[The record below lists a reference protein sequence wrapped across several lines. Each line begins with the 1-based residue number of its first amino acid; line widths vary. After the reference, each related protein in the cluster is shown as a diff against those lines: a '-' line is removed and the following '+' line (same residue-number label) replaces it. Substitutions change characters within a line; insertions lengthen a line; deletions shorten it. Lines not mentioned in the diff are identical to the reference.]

1 MSSSS
6 SQPQPNEQELA
17 AQFRRTQTELQSLV
31 QKITELER
39 ELEEH
44 TLVGATLKEAFEIE
58 PSRKCFRLIGGVLVE
73 RTVKEVLPQLQE
85 QTDQLK
91 NILETLMNEH
101 KKKERNFVQWQK
113 DNKIVIKQ
121 RQ

>member
-1 MSSSS
+1 MSSSQS
-6 SQPQPNEQELA
+6 PPNEQELA
-17 AQFRRTQTELQSLV
+17 AQFRRTQTELQALV

-44 TLVGATLKEAFEIE
+44 TLVGQTLKEAFETE
-58 PSRKCFRLIGGVLVE
+58 PSRKCFRLVGGVLVE
-73 RTVKEVLPQLQE
+73 RTVAEVLPQLQE

-113 DNKIVIKQ
+113 DNKSKISENYC
-121 RQ
+121 

>member
-1 MSSSS
+1 MSSSQQ
-6 SQPQPNEQELA
+6 QPSEQELG

-44 TLVGATLKEAFEIE
+44 SLVGTTLKDAYEKE
-58 PSRKCFRLIGGVLVE
+58 PDRKCFRLVGGVLVE
-73 RTVKEVLPQLQE
+73 RTVQDVLPQLE
-85 QTDQLK
+85 AQTEQLK
-91 NILETLMNEH
+91 SILETLSNEY
-101 KKKERNFVQWQK
+101 KKKERNFAQWQK
-113 DNKIVIKQ
+113 DNKIVVKP